1 MPGRT
6 ASPAPVDPMAD
17 GNNPPKVRGSWRRM
31 SLLDKLKPQFWDHE
45 DAAAG
50 HYKKLFDFRSVWY
63 QAVTFTAVVVLL
75 PLIFITLAEYSV
87 TRKAAESEILLRTS
101 RFVSNTRRTV
111 SFFLEERR
119 FALVFIVR
127 DNSYDAIRDPDR
139 LAAILENLKKG
150 LGGFSDLGVIDARGR
165 HQTYVGPHNLQGK
178 DYSGQEWFQ
187 EVVEQGHY
195 ISDVFLGYR
204 QIPHLVIAVKHD
216 LPDGSFY
223 VLRASVDLERFK
235 RLLSQLEVMGGGSA
249 IIINREGV
257 LQTPCEPCNRD
268 ALERIPIEVPEF
280 SPATQ
285 VFEEEVDGRPT
296 IVGYAYLLDTP
307 FILMAIKD
315 KETLMQPW
323 YTTRR
328 QIIWFLGVSVTLVL
342 VVVIWMATHLVNN
355 IYTAD
360 RRRVMALHEVEYSN
374 KMASIGRM
382 AAGVAHEI
390 NNPLQIIYEKAGL
403 IKDYFTYKPE
413 YKDDPR
419 LLGLVDA
426 VLLSVE
432 RCGAIT
438 KRVLSF
444 ARHGESTLQPVK
456 LKRLLEEVLGFVNK
470 EAEYRSIS
478 VSLDVE
484 DSIPEFDSDRGKLQ
498 QIFLNLINN
507 AFSFIKEGGSLKVSA
522 RRVNDKRVSIFFADT
537 GPGIPAK
544 HLERVFEPFF
554 TTRSAK
560 GGTGLGLSIT
570 YNLVQELGG
579 KIEAESELGQGSTFI
594 VTLPL
599 KPGKKE
605 A

>member
-1 MPGRT
+1 
-6 ASPAPVDPMAD
+6 
-17 GNNPPKVRGSWRRM
+17 M
-31 SLLDKLKPQFWDHE
+31 SVFDKLKPPFWEHE

-50 HYKKLFDFRSVWY
+50 HYKRLFDFRGIWY
-63 QAVTFTAVVVLL
+63 QAVVFTAAVVLL
-75 PLIFITLAEYSV
+75 PLIFITLADYSV
-87 TRKAAESEILLRTS
+87 TRKSAESDILLRTS

-127 DNSYDAIRDPDR
+127 DNSYEEISGTVR
-139 LAAILENLKKG
+139 LGAILDNLRKG
-150 LGGFSDLGVIDARGR
+150 LGGFSDLGVIDASGLQ
-165 HQTYVGPHNLQGK
+165 HTYVGPHNLEGK
-178 DYSGQEWFQ
+178 DYSGQEWFKQ
-187 EVVEQGHY
+187 VIEQGHY
-195 ISDVFLGYR
+195 VSDVFMGYR
-204 QIPHLVIAVKHD
+204 RIPHLVIAVKHERE
-216 LPDGSFY
+216 DGSFY

-249 IIINREGV
+249 IIINRDGV
-257 LQTPCEPCNRD
+257 LQTPCEPCDRD
-268 ALERIPIEVPEF
+268 PLEKIPF
-280 SPATQ
+280 PAPAYSTHTQ
-285 VFEEEVDGRPT
+285 VFEAEVGGKT
-296 IVGYAYLLDTP
+296 MVVGYAYLLDTP

-315 KETLMQPW
+315 KDALMQPW
-323 YTTRR
+323 YGTRR
-328 QIIWFLGVSVTLVL
+328 QIIGFLGLSVTLVL
-342 VVVIWMATHLVNN
+342 VVVIGMATYLVNN

-403 IKDYFTYKPE
+403 IKDFFTYKPE
-413 YKDDPR
+413 YKEDPR

-426 VLLSVE
+426 VISSVE

-444 ARHGESTLQPVK
+444 ARHGESTLAPVK
-456 LKRLLEEVLGFVNK
+456 LERLLEEVLGFVNK
-470 EAEYRSIS
+470 EAEYRSIT
-478 VSLDVE
+478 VTLEVDADV
-484 DSIPEFDSDRGKLQ
+484 PEFDSDRGKLQ

-507 AFSFIKEGGSLKVSA
+507 AFSFIKESGSLTVTAKRKNSDWVAVS
-522 RRVNDKRVSIFFADT
+522 FADT

-544 HLERVFEPFF
+544 NLERVFEPFF
-554 TTRSAK
+554 TTRSTK

-579 KIEAESELGQGSTFI
+579 KIEAESELGKGATFTI
-594 VTLPL
+594 TLPL
-599 KPGKKE
+599 KPGKKGGLNPS
-605 A
+605 